1 MNMTKY
7 VGLAAIVAAFG
18 AGPAFAQAPGAPIT
32 PQGQQTVEQE
42 KAHEAS
48 HDAALHQD
56 KEIRQAHEAA
66 IKHDD
71 AALHRDEKDGN
82 AAAARRQAAAIH
94 ENERQLHQDKKTIN
108 HQKHDL
114 KKDRRIDQHVAK
126 TGH

>member
-7 VGLAAIVAAFG
+7 VGLAAMVAALG

-32 PQGQQTVEQE
+32 PQGQQTIGQE
-42 KAHEAS
+42 KAHESA
-48 HDAALHQD
+48 HDEALHKD
-56 KEIRQAHEAA
+56 KEVRQDHEAA

-71 AALHRDEKDGN
+71 AALHHDEKDGN
-82 AAAARRQAAAIH
+82 AAAARREAAAIH
-94 ENERQLHQDKKTIN
+94 QNEKGLHQDKRVIN